1 MKEPLIKSIYNP
13 VEFLGLPL
21 KVVGVGLSPF
31 IGILLLDSLIIKFI
45 CFVMIILFFIVVK
58 KLYKQFGNDFEIKLL
73 SFYLN
78 KGVWVSHD

>member
-31 IGILLLDSLIIKFI
+31 IGILLLDLLIIKFI